1 MNYKSNSIL
10 INSNIDQLQLFF
22 ILLFAKNDMTKVYVG
37 MSADLI
43 HPGHI
48 NILKKASELGS
59 VIVGL
64 LTDEAIASYK
74 RLPSLTYEQRKQIIE
89 NIKGVD
95 KVIPQTT
102 LDYVENLK
110 KIKPSFVVHGDDW
123 KTGVQSKTRD
133 RVIKCLNEWGGE
145 LIEPEYTENISST
158 LLHKNIKE
166 IGTTPSI
173 RIKQLRRLLQSKKI
187 VRILE
192 AHNGLTGLIVE
203 NTHIDTNDK
212 REEFDGMWESSLTDS
227 VSKGKPDIGTV
238 DFTSRLA
245 TIDQIL
251 EVTTKPMIVDGDNGG
266 LPEHF
271 TFFVKNLERL
281 GVSAVIIEDKI
292 GLKKNS
298 LFGTDVQQNQD
309 SIENFCYKI
318 KVGKNAQVTEDFMII
333 ARIESLILGKGQ
345 DDAVKRAK
353 AYINAGADGI
363 MIHSKDSQPDE
374 ILDFCDSYKKLNTDV
389 PLVVVPSTYGT
400 ITENQ
405 LSDAGVSIIIYANQL
420 LRSAYPSMKNVA
432 ETILTSK
439 HASSVDYACMN
450 IKDILTLIP
459 GAQ

>member
-1 MNYKSNSIL
+1 
-10 INSNIDQLQLFF
+10 
-22 ILLFAKNDMTKVYVG
+22 MTKVYVG

-48 NILKKASELGS
+48 NILNEASKYGS

-95 KVIPQTT
+95 EVIPQTT

-110 KIKPSFVVHGDDW
+110 KIKPSYVVHGDDW
-123 KTGVQSKTRD
+123 KTGVQSKVRD
-133 RVIKCLNEWGGE
+133 RVIKCLEEWGGE
-145 LIEPEYTENISST
+145 LIEPEYTKNISST

-173 RIKQLRRLLQSKKI
+173 RIKQLRRLLRSKKV

-203 NTHIDTNDK
+203 NTYIDTDNK

-298 LFGTDVQQNQD
+298 LFGTDVKQNQD
-309 SIENFCYKI
+309 SIENFAYKI
-318 KVGKNAQVTEDFMII
+318 KIGKQSQVTEDFMII
-333 ARIESLILGKGQ
+333 ARIESLILGQGQ
-345 DDAVKRAK
+345 DDAIKRAK

-363 MIHSKDSQPDE
+363 MIHSKDTKPDE
-374 ILDFCDSYKKLNTDV
+374 ILEFCENYKKLDTDI

-400 ITENQ
+400 ITEKQ
-405 LSDAGVSIIIYANQL
+405 LSDAGVSVIIYANQL

-432 ETILTSK
+432 ETILRSQN
-439 HASSVDYACMN
+439 ASSVDNDCMN

>member
-1 MNYKSNSIL
+1 
-10 INSNIDQLQLFF
+10 
-22 ILLFAKNDMTKVYVG
+22 MTKVYVG

-48 NILKKASELGS
+48 NILNEASKYGS

-74 RLPSLTYEQRKQIIE
+74 RLPSLTYEQRKHIIE

-95 KVIPQTT
+95 EVIPQTT

-110 KIKPSFVVHGDDW
+110 KIKPSYVVHGDDW
-123 KTGVQSKTRD
+123 KTGVQSKVRD
-133 RVIKCLNEWGGE
+133 RVIKCLEEWGGE
-145 LIEPEYTENISST
+145 LIEPEYTKNISST
-158 LLHKNIKE
+158 LLHKNLKE

-173 RIKQLRRLLQSKKI
+173 RIKQLRRLLRSKKV

-203 NTHIDTNDK
+203 NTYIDTDNK

-298 LFGTDVQQNQD
+298 LFGTDVKQNQD
-309 SIENFCYKI
+309 SIENFAYKI
-318 KVGKNAQVTEDFMII
+318 KIGKKSQVTEDFMII
-333 ARIESLILGKGQ
+333 ARIESLILGQGQ
-345 DDAVKRAK
+345 DDAIKRAK

-363 MIHSKDSQPDE
+363 MIHSKDTKPDE
-374 ILDFCDSYKKLNTDV
+374 ILEFCENYKKLDTDI

-400 ITENQ
+400 ITEKQ
-405 LSDAGVSIIIYANQL
+405 LSDAGVSVIIYANQL

-432 ETILTSK
+432 ETILRSQ
-439 HASSVDYACMN
+439 HASSVDNDCMN
-450 IKDILTLIP
+450 IKDVLTLIP

>member
-1 MNYKSNSIL
+1 
-10 INSNIDQLQLFF
+10 
-22 ILLFAKNDMTKVYVG
+22 MTKVYVG

-48 NILKKASELGS
+48 NILNEASKYGS

-74 RLPSLTYEQRKQIIE
+74 RLPSLTYEQRKHIIE

-95 KVIPQTT
+95 EVIPQTT

-110 KIKPSFVVHGDDW
+110 KIKPSYVVHGDDW
-123 KTGVQSKTRD
+123 KTGVQSKVRD
-133 RVIKCLNEWGGE
+133 RVIKCLEEWGGE
-145 LIEPEYTENISST
+145 LIEPEYTKNISST
-158 LLHKNIKE
+158 LLHKNLKE

-173 RIKQLRRLLQSKKI
+173 RIKQLRRLLRSKKV

-203 NTHIDTNDK
+203 NTYIDTDNK

-298 LFGTDVQQNQD
+298 LFGTDVKQNQD
-309 SIENFCYKI
+309 SIENFAYKI
-318 KVGKNAQVTEDFMII
+318 KIGKKSQVTEDFMII
-333 ARIESLILGKGQ
+333 ARIESLILGQGQ
-345 DDAVKRAK
+345 DDAIKRAK

-363 MIHSKDSQPDE
+363 MIHSKDTKPDE
-374 ILDFCDSYKKLNTDV
+374 ILEFCRNYNKLDTDI
-389 PLVVVPSTYGT
+389 PLVVVPSTYGA
-400 ITENQ
+400 ITEKQ
-405 LSDAGVSIIIYANQL
+405 LSDAGVSVIIYANQL

-432 ETILTSK
+432 ETILRSQ
-439 HASSVDYACMN
+439 HASSVDNDCMN

>member
-1 MNYKSNSIL
+1 
-10 INSNIDQLQLFF
+10 
-22 ILLFAKNDMTKVYVG
+22 MTKVYVG

-48 NILKKASELGS
+48 NILNEASKYGS

-74 RLPSLTYEQRKQIIE
+74 RLPSLNYEQRKQIIE

-95 KVIPQTT
+95 EVIPQTT

-110 KIKPSFVVHGDDW
+110 KIKPSYVVHGDDW
-123 KTGVQSKTRD
+123 KTGVQSKVRD
-133 RVIKCLNEWGGE
+133 RVIKCLEEWGGE
-145 LIEPEYTENISST
+145 LIEPEYTKNISST

-173 RIKQLRRLLQSKKI
+173 RIKQLRRLLRSKKV

-203 NTHIDTNDK
+203 NTYIDTDNK

-298 LFGTDVQQNQD
+298 LFGTDVKQNQD
-309 SIENFCYKI
+309 SIENFAYKI
-318 KVGKNAQVTEDFMII
+318 KIGKKSQVTEDFMII
-333 ARIESLILGKGQ
+333 ARIESLILGQGQ
-345 DDAVKRAK
+345 DDAIKRAK

-363 MIHSKDSQPDE
+363 MIHSKDTKPDE
-374 ILDFCDSYKKLNTDV
+374 ILEFCENYKKLDTDI

-400 ITENQ
+400 ITEKQ
-405 LSDAGVSIIIYANQL
+405 LSDAGVSVIIYANQL

-432 ETILTSK
+432 ETILRSQN
-439 HASSVDYACMN
+439 ASSVDNDCMN

>member
-1 MNYKSNSIL
+1 
-10 INSNIDQLQLFF
+10 
-22 ILLFAKNDMTKVYVG
+22 MTKVYVG

-48 NILKKASELGS
+48 NILNEASKYGS

-95 KVIPQTT
+95 EVIPQTT

-110 KIKPSFVVHGDDW
+110 KIKPSYVVHGDDW
-123 KTGVQSKTRD
+123 KTGVQSKVRD
-133 RVIKCLNEWGGE
+133 RVIKCLEEWGGE
-145 LIEPEYTENISST
+145 LIEPEYTKNISST

-173 RIKQLRRLLQSKKI
+173 RIKQLRRLLRSKKV

-203 NTHIDTNDK
+203 NTYIDTDNK

-298 LFGTDVQQNQD
+298 LFGTDVKQNQD
-309 SIENFCYKI
+309 SIENFAYKI
-318 KVGKNAQVTEDFMII
+318 KIGKKSQVTEDFMII
-333 ARIESLILGKGQ
+333 ARIESLILGQGQ
-345 DDAVKRAK
+345 DDAIKRAK

-363 MIHSKDSQPDE
+363 MIHSKDTKPDE
-374 ILDFCDSYKKLNTDV
+374 ILEFCRNYQKLDTDI

-400 ITENQ
+400 ITEKQ
-405 LSDAGVSIIIYANQL
+405 LSDAGVSVIIYANQL

-432 ETILTSK
+432 ETILRSQN
-439 HASSVDYACMN
+439 ASSVDNDCMN

>member
-1 MNYKSNSIL
+1 
-10 INSNIDQLQLFF
+10 
-22 ILLFAKNDMTKVYVG
+22 MTKVYVG

-48 NILKKASELGS
+48 NILNEASKYGS

-74 RLPSLTYEQRKQIIE
+74 RLPSLTYEQRKHIRE

-95 KVIPQTT
+95 EVIPQTT

-110 KIKPSFVVHGDDW
+110 KIKPSYVVHGDDW
-123 KTGVQSKTRD
+123 KTGVQSKVRD
-133 RVIKCLNEWGGE
+133 RVIKCLEEWGGE
-145 LIEPEYTENISST
+145 LIEPEYTKNISST
-158 LLHKNIKE
+158 LLHKNLKE

-173 RIKQLRRLLQSKKI
+173 RIKQLRRLLRSKKV

-203 NTHIDTNDK
+203 NTYIDTDNK

-298 LFGTDVQQNQD
+298 LFGTDVKQNQD
-309 SIENFCYKI
+309 SIENFAYKI
-318 KVGKNAQVTEDFMII
+318 KIGKKSQVTEDFMII
-333 ARIESLILGKGQ
+333 ARIESLILGQGQ
-345 DDAVKRAK
+345 DDAIKRAK

-363 MIHSKDSQPDE
+363 MIHSKDTKPDE
-374 ILDFCDSYKKLNTDV
+374 ILEFCENYKKLDTDI

-400 ITENQ
+400 ITEKQ
-405 LSDAGVSIIIYANQL
+405 LSDAGVSVIIYANQL

-432 ETILTSK
+432 ETILRSQ
-439 HASSVDYACMN
+439 HASSVDNDCMN

>member
-1 MNYKSNSIL
+1 
-10 INSNIDQLQLFF
+10 
-22 ILLFAKNDMTKVYVG
+22 MTKVYVG

-48 NILKKASELGS
+48 NILNEASKYGS

-95 KVIPQTT
+95 EVIPQTT

-110 KIKPSFVVHGDDW
+110 KIKPSYVVHGDDW
-123 KTGVQSKTRD
+123 KTGVQSKVRD
-133 RVIKCLNEWGGE
+133 RVIKCLDEWGGE
-145 LIEPEYTENISST
+145 LIEPEYTKNISST
-158 LLHKNIKE
+158 LLHKNLKE

-173 RIKQLRRLLQSKKI
+173 RIKQLRRLLRSKKV

-203 NTHIDTNDK
+203 NTYIDTDNK

-298 LFGTDVQQNQD
+298 LFGTDVKQNQD
-309 SIENFCYKI
+309 SIENFAYKI
-318 KVGKNAQVTEDFMII
+318 KIGKKSQVTEDFMII
-333 ARIESLILGKGQ
+333 ARIESLILGQGQ
-345 DDAVKRAK
+345 DDAIKRAK

-363 MIHSKDSQPDE
+363 MIHSKDTKPDE
-374 ILDFCDSYKKLNTDV
+374 ILEFCENYKKLDTDI

-400 ITENQ
+400 ITEKQ
-405 LSDAGVSIIIYANQL
+405 LSDAGVSVIIYANQL

-432 ETILTSK
+432 ETILRSQT
-439 HASSVDYACMN
+439 ASSVDNDCMN

>member
-1 MNYKSNSIL
+1 
-10 INSNIDQLQLFF
+10 
-22 ILLFAKNDMTKVYVG
+22 MTKVYVG

-48 NILKKASELGS
+48 NILNEASKYGS

-95 KVIPQTT
+95 EVIPQTT

-110 KIKPSFVVHGDDW
+110 KIKPSYVVHGDDW
-123 KTGVQSKTRD
+123 KTGVQSKVRD
-133 RVIKCLNEWGGE
+133 RVIKCLEEWGGE
-145 LIEPEYTENISST
+145 LIEPEYTKNISST
-158 LLHKNIKE
+158 LLHKNLKE

-173 RIKQLRRLLQSKKI
+173 RIKQLRRLLRSKKV

-203 NTHIDTNDK
+203 NTYIDTDNK

-298 LFGTDVQQNQD
+298 LFGTDVKQNQD
-309 SIENFCYKI
+309 SIENFAYKI
-318 KVGKNAQVTEDFMII
+318 KIGKKSQVTEDFMII
-333 ARIESLILGKGQ
+333 ARIESLILGQGQ
-345 DDAVKRAK
+345 DDAIKRAK

-363 MIHSKDSQPDE
+363 MIHSKDTKPDE
-374 ILDFCDSYKKLNTDV
+374 ILEFCENYKKLDTDI

-400 ITENQ
+400 ITEKQ
-405 LSDAGVSIIIYANQL
+405 LSDAGVSVIIYANQL

-432 ETILTSK
+432 ETILRSQ
-439 HASSVDYACMN
+439 HASSVDNDCMN

>member
-1 MNYKSNSIL
+1 
-10 INSNIDQLQLFF
+10 
-22 ILLFAKNDMTKVYVG
+22 MTKVYVG

-48 NILKKASELGS
+48 NILNEASKYGS

-95 KVIPQTT
+95 EVIPQTT

-110 KIKPSFVVHGDDW
+110 KIKPSYVVHGDDW
-123 KTGVQSKTRD
+123 KTGVQSKVRD
-133 RVIKCLNEWGGE
+133 RVIKCLEEWGGE
-145 LIEPEYTENISST
+145 LIEPEYTKNISST

-173 RIKQLRRLLQSKKI
+173 RIKQLRRLLRSKKV

-203 NTHIDTNDK
+203 NTYIDTDNK

-271 TFFVKNLERL
+271 TFFVRNLERL

-298 LFGTDVQQNQD
+298 LFGTDVKQNQD
-309 SIENFCYKI
+309 SIENFAYKI
-318 KVGKNAQVTEDFMII
+318 KIGKKSQVTEDFMII
-333 ARIESLILGKGQ
+333 ARIESLILGQGQ
-345 DDAVKRAK
+345 DDAIKRAK

-363 MIHSKDSQPDE
+363 MIHSKDTKPDE
-374 ILDFCDSYKKLNTDV
+374 ILEFCRNYQKLDTGI
-389 PLVVVPSTYGT
+389 PLVVVPSTYGI
-400 ITENQ
+400 ITEKQ
-405 LSDAGVSIIIYANQL
+405 LSDARVSVIIYANQL

-432 ETILTSK
+432 ETILRSQ
-439 HASSVDYACMN
+439 HASSVDNDCMN

>member
-1 MNYKSNSIL
+1 
-10 INSNIDQLQLFF
+10 
-22 ILLFAKNDMTKVYVG
+22 MTKVYVG

-48 NILKKASELGS
+48 NILNEASKYGS

-95 KVIPQTT
+95 EVIPQMT

-110 KIKPSFVVHGDDW
+110 KIKPSYVVHGDDW
-123 KTGVQSKTRD
+123 KTGVQSKVRD
-133 RVIKCLNEWGGE
+133 RVIKCLEEWGGE
-145 LIEPEYTENISST
+145 LIEPEYTKNISST

-173 RIKQLRRLLQSKKI
+173 RIKQLRRLLRSKKV

-203 NTHIDTNDK
+203 NTYIDTDNK

-298 LFGTDVQQNQD
+298 LFGTDVKQNQD
-309 SIENFCYKI
+309 SIENFAYKI
-318 KVGKNAQVTEDFMII
+318 KIGKKSQVTEDFMII
-333 ARIESLILGKGQ
+333 ARIESLILGQGQ
-345 DDAVKRAK
+345 DDAIKRAK

-363 MIHSKDSQPDE
+363 MIHSKDTKPDE
-374 ILDFCDSYKKLNTDV
+374 ILEFCRNYNKLDTDI
-389 PLVVVPSTYGT
+389 PLVVVPSTYGA
-400 ITENQ
+400 ITEKQ
-405 LSDAGVSIIIYANQL
+405 LSDAGVSVIIYANQL

-432 ETILTSK
+432 ETILRSQ
-439 HASSVDYACMN
+439 HASSVDNDCMN

>member
-439 HASSVDYACMN
+439 HASSVDNACMN

>member
-1 MNYKSNSIL
+1 
-10 INSNIDQLQLFF
+10 
-22 ILLFAKNDMTKVYVG
+22 MTKVYVG

-48 NILKKASELGS
+48 NILNEASKYGS

-95 KVIPQTT
+95 EVIPQMT

-110 KIKPSFVVHGDDW
+110 KIKPSYVVHGDDW
-123 KTGVQSKTRD
+123 KTGVQSKVRD
-133 RVIKCLNEWGGE
+133 RVIKCLEEWGGE
-145 LIEPEYTENISST
+145 LIEPEYTKNISST

-173 RIKQLRRLLQSKKI
+173 RIKQLRRLLRSKKV

-203 NTHIDTNDK
+203 NTYIDTDNK

-298 LFGTDVQQNQD
+298 LFGTDVKQNQD
-309 SIENFCYKI
+309 SIENFAYKI
-318 KVGKNAQVTEDFMII
+318 KIGKKSQVTEDFMII
-333 ARIESLILGKGQ
+333 ARIESLILGQGQ
-345 DDAVKRAK
+345 DDAIKRAK

-363 MIHSKDSQPDE
+363 MIHSKDTKPDE
-374 ILDFCDSYKKLNTDV
+374 ILEFCENYKKLDTDI

-400 ITENQ
+400 ITEKQ
-405 LSDAGVSIIIYANQL
+405 LSDAGVSVIIYANQL

-432 ETILTSK
+432 ETILRSQ
-439 HASSVDYACMN
+439 HASSVDNDCMN

>member
-1 MNYKSNSIL
+1 
-10 INSNIDQLQLFF
+10 
-22 ILLFAKNDMTKVYVG
+22 MTKVYVG

-48 NILKKASELGS
+48 NILNEASKYGS

-95 KVIPQTT
+95 EVIPQTT

-110 KIKPSFVVHGDDW
+110 KIKPSYVVHGDDW
-123 KTGVQSKTRD
+123 KTGVQSKVRD
-133 RVIKCLNEWGGE
+133 RVIKCLEEWGGE
-145 LIEPEYTENISST
+145 LIEPEYTKNISST
-158 LLHKNIKE
+158 LLHKNLKE

-173 RIKQLRRLLQSKKI
+173 RIKQLRRLLRSKKV

-203 NTHIDTNDK
+203 NTYIDTDNK

-298 LFGTDVQQNQD
+298 LFGTDVKQNQD
-309 SIENFCYKI
+309 SIENFAYKI
-318 KVGKNAQVTEDFMII
+318 KIGKKSQVTEDFMII
-333 ARIESLILGKGQ
+333 ARIESLILGQGQ
-345 DDAVKRAK
+345 DDAIKRAK

-363 MIHSKDSQPDE
+363 MIHSKDTKPDE
-374 ILDFCDSYKKLNTDV
+374 ILEFCENYKKLDTDI

-400 ITENQ
+400 ITEKQ
-405 LSDAGVSIIIYANQL
+405 LSDAGVSVIIYANQL

-432 ETILTSK
+432 ETILRSQN
-439 HASSVDYACMN
+439 ASSVDNDCMN

>member
-74 RLPSLTYEQRKQIIE
+74 RLPSLTYEQRKQIVE

-145 LIEPEYTENISST
+145 LIEPKYTENISST

-374 ILDFCDSYKKLNTDV
+374 ILNFCDSYKKLNTDV

-439 HASSVDYACMN
+439 HASSVDNACMN

>member
-1 MNYKSNSIL
+1 
-10 INSNIDQLQLFF
+10 
-22 ILLFAKNDMTKVYVG
+22 MTKVYVG

-48 NILKKASELGS
+48 NILNEASKYGS

-95 KVIPQTT
+95 EVIPQTT

-110 KIKPSFVVHGDDW
+110 KIKPSYVVHGDDW
-123 KTGVQSKTRD
+123 KTGVQSKVRD
-133 RVIKCLNEWGGE
+133 RVIKCLEEWGGE
-145 LIEPEYTENISST
+145 LIEPEYTKNISST

-173 RIKQLRRLLQSKKI
+173 RIKQLRRLLRSKKV

-203 NTHIDTNDK
+203 NTYIDTDNK

-271 TFFVKNLERL
+271 TFFVRNLERL

-298 LFGTDVQQNQD
+298 LFGTDVKQNQD
-309 SIENFCYKI
+309 SIENFAYKI
-318 KVGKNAQVTEDFMII
+318 KIGKKSQVTEDFMII
-333 ARIESLILGKGQ
+333 ARIESLILGQGQ
-345 DDAVKRAK
+345 DDAIKRAK

-363 MIHSKDSQPDE
+363 MIHSKDTKPDE
-374 ILDFCDSYKKLNTDV
+374 ILEFCKNYKKLDTDI

-400 ITENQ
+400 ITEKQ

-432 ETILTSK
+432 ETILRSQN
-439 HASSVDYACMN
+439 ASSVDNDCMN